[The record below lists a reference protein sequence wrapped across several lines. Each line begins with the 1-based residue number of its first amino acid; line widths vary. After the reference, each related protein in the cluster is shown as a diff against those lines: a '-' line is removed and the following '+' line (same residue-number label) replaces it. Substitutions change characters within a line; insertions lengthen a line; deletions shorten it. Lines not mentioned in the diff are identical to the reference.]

1 MAASKKRKIV
11 TVEVTRSFDNFRV
24 GDSAMVELDPLV
36 QGWVNAGVMRL
47 REAVQGGEDT
57 AGPGATGAD
66 DLRGSESGPAQ
77 ESTAGAGAGEDPGSG
92 GHGPSA
98 Q

>member
-24 GDSAMVELDPLV
+24 GDSATVELDPLV

-57 AGPGATGAD
+57 AGQGATGPH
-66 DLRGSESGPAQ
+66 DLGGSESGPTQ
-77 ESTAGAGAGEDPGSG
+77 ESAAGAGPGEDPGPG
-92 GHGPSA
+92 GHGTSEE
-98 Q
+98 